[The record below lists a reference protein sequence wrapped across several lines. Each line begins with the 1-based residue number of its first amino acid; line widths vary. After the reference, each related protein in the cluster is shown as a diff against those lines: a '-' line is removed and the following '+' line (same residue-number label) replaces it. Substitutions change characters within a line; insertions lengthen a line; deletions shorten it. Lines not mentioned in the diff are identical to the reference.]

1 MNEDAVSKEVT
12 CRCPYCDAEIKLISG
27 TCAICEPCSITIIT
41 CASCGAPAR
50 KGAESCPQ
58 CGEPLRD

>member
-1 MNEDAVSKEVT
+1 MEEKETANETV

-41 CASCGAPAR
+41 CTSCG
-50 KGAESCPQ
+50 ESFREGPEECPQ
-58 CGEPLRD
+58 CGEPLGD